1 MSLLLQI
8 VHSPTFDVLLLI
20 SINGKGLIFISL
32 VFESRAFSGFALWV
46 LAKEAF
52 IARPQALTVALIN
65 DLEFKQSIL
74 IDRRLL
80 RATAQ
85 N

>member
-8 VHSPTFDVLLLI
+8 VHSLAFDVLLLI
-20 SINGKGLIFISL
+20 SINGKGPILIGL
-32 VFESRAFSGFALWV
+32 VFISRAFSGFALWV

-52 IARPQALTVALIN
+52 IARPQAFTVALI
-65 DLEFKQSIL
+65 DDFELKQSIL

-80 RATAQ
+80 SATTQ